1 MIRRSYRLYYQDKIT
16 YEKTKDKAFFWLTI
30 LAKWVNGECHH
41 LCFCCAFKDE
51 CWGNA
56 KEK

>member
-1 MIRRSYRLYYQDKIT
+1 MIRRAHKLYYYDKIT
-16 YEKTKDKAFFWLTI
+16 YEQAEDKAFFWRTI
-30 LAKWVNGECHH
+30 LAKWVNGECHS
-41 LCFCCAFKDE
+41 LCCLCDYKYE